1 MPVKARFIEPMLL
14 EATDTLPDNPTLY
27 EYGLKLD
34 GFRAIAFKSNGKV
47 QLRSR
52 NDNDFNRRY
61 PSIVK
66 GLAKLPDE
74 TVIDGEVVALD
85 EHGKPSFSLLANMA
99 GAASRKVPLLYYAFD
114 LLVLAGRDVMREPLS
129 VRRQLLEQH
138 IVPTFIEPVRYAG
151 PLDAPL
157 PVLVEAV
164 KAHGGEGVVSKR
176 LNSPYEPGLRSG
188 AWKKMRV
195 NQGQEF
201 VIGGYTIGSQTFDA
215 LIVGYYQ
222 GDDLI
227 YVARVRNG
235 FTPASRAQ
243 VFKKIRGREIAECP
257 FANLPE
263 AFAGRW
269 SVGLTKEKMASCRW
283 LKPELVAQV
292 EFVEW
297 TDGDHLR
304 HTKFMGLRD
313 DKRPRDVTRESRAD
327 E

>member
-14 EATDTLPDNPTLY
+14 EPSDTLPDNPTLY

-34 GFRAIAFKSNGKV
+34 GFRAVAFKSNGKV

-52 NDNDFNRRY
+52 NDSDFNRRY
-61 PSIVK
+61 PTVVK
-66 GLAKLPDE
+66 GLARLPDD

-85 EHGKPSFSLLANMA
+85 EQGKPSFTLLAN
-99 GAASRKVPLLYYAFD
+99 AATAKVPILYYVFD
-114 LLVLAGRDVMREPLS
+114 LMVLEGRDVMKEPLS
-129 VRRQLLEQH
+129 VRRQLLQERV
-138 IVPTFIEPVRYAG
+138 VPAFSEPVRYAA
-151 PLDAPL
+151 PLEAPL

-164 KAHGGEGVVSKR
+164 KAHGGEGIVSKR
-176 LNSPYEPGLRSG
+176 LNSPYEPGMRSG
-188 AWKKMRV
+188 AWRKMRV
-195 NQGQEF
+195 NQGQEL

-215 LIVGYYQ
+215 LIVGYYK

-227 YVARVRNG
+227 YAARVRNG

-243 VFKKIRGREIAECP
+243 VFRKIRGREIDECP

-263 AFAGRW
+263 MHSGRW
-269 SVGLTKEKMASCRW
+269 GVGLTKEKMASCRW
-283 LKPELVAQV
+283 LKPELVAQI

-297 TDGDHLR
+297 TDGNHLR
-304 HTKFMGLRD
+304 HTKFIGLRD
-313 DKRPRDVTRESRAD
+313 DKRPRDVTQEKRGD